1 MKTKDFLLVIL
12 QFLLFIIF
20 IALPAGFGHPF
31 IYPFIS
37 FLLTVAGLLIIAM
50 GIFQLGSNITP
61 FPTPLS
67 NSTLTTQGIYKII
80 RHPIYTG
87 ILFIAL
93 GIAIYTASYPRLAVS
108 ALLYILFQYKS
119 RYEEQ
124 MLIEKFPGYVDYK
137 LNAGRFLPRWSKL
150 KNIK

>member
-20 IALPAGFGHPF
+20 IVFPAGFGPPLIF
-31 IYPFIS
+31 PFIS
-37 FLLTVAGLLIIAM
+37 FILTVGGLLLIA
-50 GIFQLGSNITP
+50 ISLFHLGSNITP
-61 FPTPLS
+61 FPTPV
-67 NSTLTTQGIYKII
+67 NHSTLITHGIYKII

-87 ILFIAL
+87 ILFITL
-93 GIAIYTASYPRLAVS
+93 GIAFYTASYPRLAVT
-108 ALLYILFQYKS
+108 ALLFILFHYKS

-137 LNAGRFLPRWSKL
+137 LNTGRFLPKLSKL
-150 KNIK
+150 KNSK